1 MHTAPRDLT
10 VDQLA
15 DPGEPAQV
23 VWAEGLDLRPADRRE
38 PHRHD
43 YHELLWIRSG
53 SGEHSLDGQLVPVVP
68 GSVTVIG
75 RGQVHVFEEGEDL
88 HGAVLRLRDELLP
101 GDSKRLPAGWL
112 LSGSCRRVVPVP
124 ADRADQFEALL
135 RALDDELKRPTGP
148 ESARLRGHLLSIVLL
163 WLERWYDESREEHPD
178 PDEAEVRMLRRF
190 IRVLERDYARHH
202 DVGHYADELRVPQA
216 ALSRAL
222 TQVTGRG
229 TKELVLDRVMLEAAR
244 LLRFTDLTVGEIAFR
259 AGFTDPL
266 YFSRAFKRHTGE
278 PPMTYR
284 ANTRGGQTP
293 KRSEMKRGV

>member
-1 MHTAPRDLT
+1 VHTAPRDLT
-10 VDQLA
+10 VDRLD

-43 YHELLWIRSG
+43 YHELIWVRSG
-53 SGEHSLDGQLVPVVP
+53 SGRHLIDGAPVPIEE
-68 GSVTVIG
+68 GTVTVIG

-88 HGAVLRLRDELLP
+88 HGAVVRLRDELLP

-124 ADRADQFEALL
+124 ADRADELESLL

-148 ESARLRGHLLSIVLL
+148 ESAQLRGHLLSIVLL

-178 PDEAEVRMLRRF
+178 PDEAQVRMLRRF
-190 IRVLERDYARHH
+190 IRVLDRDYASHH
-202 DVGHYADELRVPQA
+202 DVGHYADELRVPPA

-229 TKELVLDRVMLEAAR
+229 TKELVLDRVMSEAAR
-244 LLRFTDLTVGEIAFR
+244 LLRFTDQNVQQVALKVGYD
-259 AGFTDPL
+259 DPL
-266 YFSRAFKRHTGE
+266 YFSRAFKRHFGDS
-278 PPMTYR
+278 PMAYR
-284 ANTRGGQTP
+284 AQSRG
-293 KRSEMKRGV
+293 RSVAS